1 MTITKLSADNRHR
14 IRNNRQT
21 KSLEKNHCRDERKL
35 NNLKFVMRWAAK
47 INNTSIKTVD
57 ELMKQKYDAIQR
69 NWTIANF
76 TMWIQ
81 ILLWDIKNIKYN
93 LDPMISGKNQYL
105 AWFFYR
111 HSSGAIFIFDIFN
124 IDFTF
129 CQYYDTMFV

>member
-35 NNLKFVMRWAAK
+35 NNLKLVMRWAAK

-69 NWTIANF
+69 NWTIGNF
-76 TMWIQ
+76 TMWTQ
-81 ILLWDIKNIKYN
+81 ILMWDIKNIKYN
-93 LDPMISGKNQYL
+93 FDTMISGEKQYF
-105 AWFFYR
+105 ACFFYS
-111 HSSGAIFIFDIFN
+111 HTLGAILILKFL
-124 IDFTF
+124 T
-129 CQYYDTMFV
+129 